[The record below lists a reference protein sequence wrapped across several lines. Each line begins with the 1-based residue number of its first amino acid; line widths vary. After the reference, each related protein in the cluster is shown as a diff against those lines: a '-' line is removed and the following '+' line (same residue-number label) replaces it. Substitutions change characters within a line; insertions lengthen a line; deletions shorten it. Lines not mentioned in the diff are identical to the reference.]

1 MFFLTKFKTCF
12 KQKKLFKIKKT
23 VCFVL
28 NKKNMFFA
36 NPDVEYDK
44 INSHSKLRVCA
55 KIIQQ
60 FSLQPGNVDVK
71 LIHCFGG
78 KMIPIFFITGNK
90 IKFKKKHTNFGR

>member
-36 NPDVEYDK
+36 NP
-44 INSHSKLRVCA
+44 
-55 KIIQQ
+55 
-60 FSLQPGNVDVK
+60 VK
-71 LIHCFGG
+71 VF
-78 KMIPIFFITGNK
+78 
-90 IKFKKKHTNFGR
+90 NFDTS

>member
-36 NPDVEYDK
+36 NPAQGVLLHRFPPLK
-44 INSHSKLRVCA
+44 PCA
-55 KIIQQ
+55 NE
-60 FSLQPGNVDVK
+60 FSLPFSYLYVLRHWRDSETQQERKKAFAQGLN
-71 LIHCFGG
+71 GG
-78 KMIPIFFITGNK
+78 KRSRKTP
-90 IKFKKKHTNFGR
+90 